1 MSAPST
7 NRANIVALSGGK
19 DSTAMALG
27 LAEKEP
33 REYTYV
39 CTPTGN
45 EMPELEAHW
54 QKLEGIL
61 GKPIIR
67 LPGLGLMA
75 LIVDQGMIP
84 NHAARWCTR
93 IIKLERYYRWL
104 ADQGPSISYV
114 GIRADEDHRAGM
126 VFRDTDTV
134 VVDFPMQRWGWGL
147 PEVISY
153 LDERQ
158 ITIPDR
164 TDCALCFWQ
173 KIGEWY
179 LLWRDHRELYMQG
192 VEAEKF
198 ITNLKGKTYT
208 FRSAQRDS
216 WPAGL
221 ADLAARF
228 EAGEIPTRSL
238 RMMDNRRMT
247 GACRACTL

>member
-1 MSAPST
+1 MIS
-7 NRANIVALSGGK
+7 NRRHIVALSGGK
-19 DSTAMALG
+19 DSTAMALA

-54 QKLEGIL
+54 SKLESIL
-61 GKPIIR
+61 NAPIIR
-67 LPGLGLMA
+67 LEGLGLMA
-75 LIVDQGMIP
+75 LIAQQGMIP

-93 IIKLERYYRWL
+93 IIKLERYYKWL
-104 ADQGPSISYV
+104 AEQGPCISYV
-114 GIRADEDHRAGM
+114 GLRADEDSRAGM
-126 VFRDTDTV
+126 VFRDEGSV
-134 VVDFPMQRWGWGL
+134 IMDFPMQRWGWGL
-147 PEVISY
+147 PEVQGF
-153 LDERQ
+153 LEERGVS
-158 ITIPDR
+158 IPER

-179 LLWRDHRELYMQG
+179 LLWRDHRDLFDQG
-192 VEAEKF
+192 VAAEAFVSEQR
-198 ITNLKGKTYT
+198 GRAYT

-221 ADLAARF
+221 ADLAKRF
-228 EAGEIPTRSL
+228 EAGEVPTRSL
-238 RMMDNRRMT
+238 NMMDKRRTT